1 MDAYVPGRRTNV
13 LVLTAEPQL
22 ERLAR
27 SILAPERSVCATA
40 ELSRSG
46 SESADVVVIDLDA
59 VTPETIRAVQGAYP
73 GAALIALMP
82 KRSETDCIAAL
93 ELNADYLPR
102 PFSPI
107 DLAARVRVA
116 ELKLFAATGRP
127 RFYRHG
133 PVAFDL
139 FSGRLSI
146 DGRPVPLAR
155 SEIVLLAE
163 LAGRAG
169 FVFTYERLLDEHGLA
184 AFPHGRPALRS
195 CVMRLRRK
203 IEREPLRPE
212 ILLAEIGVGY
222 RLAPSTFDPSRR
234 PRALPDDQER
244 A

>member
-1 MDAYVPGRRTNV
+1 MDAHVPGRRTTV

-27 SILAPERSVCATA
+27 SILAPKRSVRAA
-40 ELSRSG
+40 RRLSAR
-46 SESADVVVIDLDA
+46 ESADVVLIDLDA
-59 VTPETIRAVQGAYP
+59 VTPETVRAARDACP
-73 GAALIALMP
+73 GAALIAFTP
-82 KRSETDCIAAL
+82 KRGETDCIAAL
-93 ELNADYLPR
+93 ELGADYLPR
-102 PFSPI
+102 PFSPV
-107 DLAARVRVA
+107 DFAARVRVA

-127 RFYRHG
+127 RFYRNG
-133 PVAFDL
+133 PIAFDL

-146 DGRPVPLAR
+146 DGRAVALAR

-163 LAGRAG
+163 LAGRPG
-169 FVFTYERLLDEHGLA
+169 VVFTYERLLDEARLDV
-184 AFPHGRPALRS
+184 FPHGRPSLRS

-222 RLAPSTFDPSRR
+222 RLAAPSSQLSPL
-234 PRALPDDQER
+234 PRALPDDQEQ